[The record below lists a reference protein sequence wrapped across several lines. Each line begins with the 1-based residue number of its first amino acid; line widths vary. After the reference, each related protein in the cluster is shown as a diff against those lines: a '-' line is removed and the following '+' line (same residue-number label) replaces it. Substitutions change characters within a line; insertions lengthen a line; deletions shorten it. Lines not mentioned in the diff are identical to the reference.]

1 MKQKPALLL
10 KRQRFTALLH
20 HFEKNYNNVNKMKKR
35 KK

>member
-1 MKQKPALLL
+1 MKQKPALLFEG
-10 KRQRFTALLH
+10 QSFTTLLH